1 MRVSVAIFSVLWVKV
16 IKSRDNICR
25 MDVIATLMKSATN
38 GEIRTMTSSA
48 LISQFISNVPTAI
61 LFSSFTESYKGL
73 LLGVNIGGS
82 GTIIASLANLI
93 AYRIYVKERGQNL
106 KYLTIF
112 MASSAITLLLS
123 IVFGYMQLRVQGF

>member
-1 MRVSVAIFSVLWVKV
+1 
-16 IKSRDNICR
+16 

-61 LFSSFTESYKGL
+61 LFSSFTESYKDL

-93 AYRIYVKERGQNL
+93 AFRIYVKDRGRNL
-106 KYLTIF
+106 RYLQYSRF
-112 MASSAITLLLS
+112 
-123 IVFGYMQLRVQGF
+123 RVP

>member
-1 MRVSVAIFSVLWVKV
+1 M
-16 IKSRDNICR
+16 
-25 MDVIATLMKSATN
+25 MKSATN

-48 LISQFISNVPTAI
+48 LLSQFISNVPAAI
-61 LFSSFTESYKGL
+61 LFSSFTGSYKGL

-93 AYRIYVKERGQNL
+93 AYRIYVKDRGQNL

-112 MASSAITLLLS
+112 MVSSAITLLLS
-123 IVFGYMQLRVQGF
+123 IVFGYIQLRVQGF